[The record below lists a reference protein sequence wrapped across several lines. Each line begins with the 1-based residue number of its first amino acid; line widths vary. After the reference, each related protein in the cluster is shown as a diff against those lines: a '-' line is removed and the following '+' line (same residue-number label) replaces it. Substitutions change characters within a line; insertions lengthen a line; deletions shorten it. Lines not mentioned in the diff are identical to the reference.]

1 MRSEPSELMKLLL
14 RQSLITSAVCLF
26 TSAVLFAQEG
36 PTSKEVPNSMGI
48 HTWFIIL
55 AFGAFFAW
63 SISYS
68 LQLHREALKRRKGRA
83 ELVQRRE
90 ELLDQL
96 ADLEA
101 RRQAGTVTE
110 HRYKE
115 DFKDLKFRLSK
126 IIEKIGSPSQA
137 RKTR

>member
-1 MRSEPSELMKLLL
+1 MRSEALELMRFLLHPP
-14 RQSLITSAVCLF
+14 LISTAVWLLAS
-26 TSAVLFAQEG
+26 TTVFAQEG
-36 PTSKEVPNSMGI
+36 PQSKEVPNSMGI

-55 AFGAFFAW
+55 TFGAFLAW

-68 LQLHREALKRRKGRA
+68 LQLHREALNRRKGRE

-90 ELLDQL
+90 ELLDLL

-101 RRQAGTVTE
+101 RRQTGAVTE
-110 HRYKE
+110 HRYKQ

-126 IIEKIGSPSQA
+126 IIEKIGSVPQ
-137 RKTR
+137 RRGK